1 LDEGQGFDSNAVPD
15 PATPENLL
23 AKHGC
28 GIYLMK
34 NLLDEVRFEQ
44 GSALVYMRKKPNA
57 RLAAERKAG

>member
-1 LDEGQGFDSNAVPD
+1 LDEGQGFDSKAVPD